1 MNIWNGIGNLTK
13 EPELKYTT
21 GTEPMAVC
29 NMTVAIND
37 GYGDKKRTSFIDVV
51 VFGKVAENCERYL
64 NKGSKIG
71 VQGRIQTDVYE
82 RKDGTKAKTFQVV
95 ADKVEF
101 LTGGNN
107 A

>member
-1 MNIWNGIGNLTK
+1 MNVWNGIGNLTK

-29 NMTVAIND
+29 NMTVAVND

-51 VFGKVAENCERYL
+51 VFGKVAENCEKYL
-64 NKGSKIG
+64 NKGSKVG
-71 VQGRIQTDVYE
+71 VSGRIQTDVFE
-82 RKDGTKAKTFQVV
+82 RKDGTKQKTFQVV

-101 LTGGNN
+101 INSLKF
-107 A
+107 